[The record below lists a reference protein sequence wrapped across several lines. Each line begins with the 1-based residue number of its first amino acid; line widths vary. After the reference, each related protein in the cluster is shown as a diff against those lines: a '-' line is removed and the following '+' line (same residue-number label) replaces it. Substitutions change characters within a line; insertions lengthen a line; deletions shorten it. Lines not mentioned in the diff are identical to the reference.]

1 MSMSTQAVVSRILT
15 EDIVCLTDAR
25 KEIAGLT
32 GKRPDKATI
41 ARWVH
46 HGVGGVKLEAVALG
60 RQLFTSK
67 QALTRFIAARTAK
80 ALGGAN

>member
-1 MSMSTQAVVSRILT
+1 MSTQSVVSRILT

-25 KEIAGLT
+25 KEVASLT
-32 GKRPDKATI
+32 GKRPDKATM

-46 HGVGGVKLEAVALG
+46 RGVGGVKLEAVALG

-67 QALTRFIAARTAK
+67 QALTRFIEARTAK
-80 ALGGAN
+80 ALGGAK